1 MLYRK
6 IRENIEN
13 FIRENPKKVL
23 IVEGARQI
31 GKTFIIREIGKT
43 GFENFIE
50 INMLEDKMNNRDF
63 EKVRSIEDFYIK
75 ISSIAGD
82 KMKSKKDTLIF
93 IDEIQ
98 EYPELITL
106 LKFLNEDNK
115 YTFIASGSLLGITLG
130 QTTSIPIGSIEIM
143 KMYPLDFEEFLI
155 ANGASTTY
163 IDYLKEKYEKRESLE
178 ENEHNKILDLFKKY
192 MLVGGLPDAVNS
204 YLEKKNIN
212 DVRMIQETIINMYK
226 IDASKYDKAHKLKI
240 QRMYELIPSNMENK
254 KKRVMLNDI
263 ENKNGKKKRDY
274 QEEFDY
280 LISSGISI
288 EVKSVSEPRFP
299 LIQSTLKSLIK
310 LYMND
315 VGLLSTVLYKNNVNP
330 ILETEA
336 SINLGSV
343 YETVVATELQA
354 HGKTLYYFDNK
365 KNGEVDFL
373 IDDFN
378 GLSVLPIE
386 VKSGKNYYI
395 HNAINNLIEIP
406 NYSINNGYILSNERE
421 IKSKGKITYIPVYM
435 VMFF

>member
-6 IRENIEN
+6 IRKNIEI
-13 FIRENPKKVL
+13 FIKENPNKVL

-31 GKTFIIREIGKT
+31 GKTFIIREIGKAE
-43 GFENFIE
+43 FKNFIE
-50 INMLEDKMNNRDF
+50 VNMLEDKMNNRDF

-75 ISSIAGD
+75 LSSIAGN
-82 KMKSKKDTLIF
+82 KMKGKEDTLIF

-130 QTTSIPIGSIEIM
+130 KTTSIPIGTIEIM

-155 ANGASTTY
+155 ANGASEMY
-163 IDYLKEKYEKRESLE
+163 INYLKSKYEKMESLD

-204 YLEKKNIN
+204 YVEKKNIN

-226 IDASKYDKAHKLKI
+226 IDASKYDTAHKLKI

-254 KKRVMLNDI
+254 KKRLMLNDI
-263 ENKNGKKKRDY
+263 ENKAGKKKSDY
-274 QEEFDY
+274 QDEFDY

-299 LIQSTLKSLIK
+299 LIQSTLKSLVK

-315 VGLLSTVLYKNNVNP
+315 VGLLSTVLYKNNVKP
-330 ILETEA
+330 ILDTES

-343 YETVVATELQA
+343 YETVVATELKA

-378 GLSVLPIE
+378 ELSVLPIE
-386 VKSGKNYYI
+386 VKSGKNYYV
-395 HNAINNLIEIP
+395 HNAINNLIGIP
-406 NYSINNGYILSNERE
+406 NYNINNGYILSNERE
-421 IKSKGKITYIPVYM
+421 IKRKGKITYIPVYM

>member
-1 MLYRK
+1 
-6 IRENIEN
+6 
-13 FIRENPKKVL
+13 
-23 IVEGARQI
+23 
-31 GKTFIIREIGKT
+31 
-43 GFENFIE
+43 
-50 INMLEDKMNNRDF
+50 
-63 EKVRSIEDFYIK
+63 
-75 ISSIAGD
+75 
-82 KMKSKKDTLIF
+82 
-93 IDEIQ
+93 
-98 EYPELITL
+98 
-106 LKFLNEDNK
+106 
-115 YTFIASGSLLGITLG
+115 
-130 QTTSIPIGSIEIM
+130 M